1 MVTAFD
7 SSAVTDAILLK
18 KKLLG
23 LDSDFM
29 SKNERYH
36 TSIYPKRVGYLLY
49 NTRSDYDYN
58 KDVLLRKMDKNILN
72 YKKFVSKYHCFNPL
86 KSGSQDIVD
95 TIKEKFFK

>member
-7 SSAVTDAILLK
+7 SSAVTEAILLK

-29 SKNERYH
+29 SENERSH

-49 NTRSDYDYN
+49 NTRHDYNYN
-58 KDVLLRKMDKNILN
+58 KDELLRKMDNNISN
-72 YKKFVSKYHCFNPL
+72 YEKFISKYHCFDPS
-86 KSGSQDIVD
+86 KSGSQAIVD
-95 TIKEKFFK
+95 KIKEKFFN